1 MILNPRF
8 DSNGSHGRRGCL
20 PDTADGA
27 AVASSG
33 RRQQRSIDRFVAA
46 SPRPLWRRRS
56 TFEQG
61 QAGFGGSASNP
72 VAILPWERGLAGS
85 CSLGRR
91 PFWVEATSKGYFDF
105 EKGRENGSQ
114 FDDFTTNQTKFCGKS
129 SGSDFERLDRVKFP
143 TACKSLVHYW
153 SQNKSKDIFQ
163 LGSQRPFSEK
173 EFTVIF
179 QPGNQSRWIT
189 THQTFG
195 GKNSVSDF

>member
-91 PFWVEATSKGYFDF
+91 PFWVEATSKGYFDL
-105 EKGRENGSQ
+105 KRAGRTVPNLTILQQIKQNFVAKVVDQILNG
-114 FDDFTTNQTKFCGKS
+114 
-129 SGSDFERLDRVKFP
+129 
-143 TACKSLVHYW
+143 
-153 SQNKSKDIFQ
+153 
-163 LGSQRPFSEK
+163 
-173 EFTVIF
+173 
-179 QPGNQSRWIT
+179 WI
-189 THQTFG
+189 G
-195 GKNSVSDF
+195 